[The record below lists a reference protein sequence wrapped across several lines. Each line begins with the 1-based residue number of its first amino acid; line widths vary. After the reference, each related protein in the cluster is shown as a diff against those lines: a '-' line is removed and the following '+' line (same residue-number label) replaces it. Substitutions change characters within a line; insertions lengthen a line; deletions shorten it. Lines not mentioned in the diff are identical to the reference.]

1 MRLSGATTVL
11 TGLALAAALGAGA
24 ATAAN
29 APARGGPFGA
39 GNAPIDIS
47 ADELEVRDSE
57 SRAIWKGN
65 VEAIQ
70 GQNRLRTP
78 MLSIYYAQSGTGGQA
93 VPGAGGGS
101 IQRMEAEGPV
111 YYVTPQQNARGDH
124 AVYDAASATVTMT
137 GNVVLVQDKNVVQG
151 ERLVIDTNT
160 NKATLVATAQGRGAS
175 GRVRGVF
182 YPNQN
187 QAPSQSPSGT
197 ARP

>member
-1 MRLSGATTVL
+1 MRLPRATIVL
-11 TGLALAAALGAGA
+11 AGLTLAAAGVAWAQA
-24 ATAAN
+24 AP
-29 APARGGPFGA
+29 APARGGPFGT

-47 ADELEVRDSE
+47 ADELEVRDAE
-57 SRAIWKGN
+57 SRAIWRGN

-78 MLSIYYAQSGTGGQA
+78 VLSIYYAQRGSGGQS
-93 VPGAGGGS
+93 VPGAGGGE
-101 IQRMEAEGPV
+101 IQRMEADGPV

-124 AVYDAASATVTMT
+124 AVYDAANSTVVMT

-151 ERLVIDTNT
+151 QRLVIDTKT
-160 NKATLVATAQGRGAS
+160 NKATLIAQNQGRGAS

-182 YPNQN
+182 YPSQN
-187 QAPSQSPSGT
+187 NTGAA